1 VKQRSVSMGN
11 AEFNAPTLRRTL
23 LLLLFSV
30 SVTAGLV
37 YYNYRTEVSA
47 TQSILRR
54 NEESLLNLARQR
66 TGVELAA
73 AISDVA
79 YFTQETNLQRW
90 LANGDGDARRSLA
103 QEYLASVRQKGVYD
117 QLRFIDERGR
127 EVARVDRNS
136 GSPRIVPDAE
146 LQDKSGRYYVS
157 ETLSLDPGQVYVSP
171 FDLNV
176 ERGVIEQPIK
186 PMIRIGMPVFDNA
199 GRKRGAI
206 VANYLGERLLDAM
219 REFSSRPDGGLWLL
233 NSDGYWLKGPRR
245 EDEWAFMYPDRRDR
259 TFTREFPAAW
269 ESIGK
274 TPGSGQFVSNGDL
287 FTFTTVTLPQ
297 RSQGVTEST
306 EKKEGAARLDL
317 VSPESWILL
326 SRVSASALAAQ
337 MRPLAL
343 RAAAIF
349 GVIALLEVLVAWFV
363 FRHWSA
369 RTTAELAAVRSEAN
383 FNALLDAAPDAI
395 LVTDYAGKVRLV
407 NGRAERLFGYERERL
422 VGQLVEDLIPK
433 RFRERHA
440 QFRTDYVGA
449 PGLRNMGG
457 GAQLWALRS
466 DGTEVPVDIRLSPVA
481 TDGEGLV
488 FASARD
494 VTERYHS
501 EQTIQDLARRLEHD
515 NMALNSANAELD
527 AFCYS
532 VSHDLRAPLRSM
544 AGFCQALVEDY
555 GDKLDETGADYVK
568 RVSAAAT
575 RMGRLIDDLLTLSR
589 VTRTEIKLA
598 DVDFS
603 SMAETIAGQL
613 HQDEPDRQVEF
624 KIQPGV
630 MAQGDEILLRTVLE
644 NLLGNAWKYS
654 SKKPHA
660 TIEFGTSANGSE
672 TTYFVRDNGAGFD
685 MAHADKLF
693 KPFQRLHGVT
703 EFEGT
708 GIGLASVA
716 NIVRR
721 HGGRIW
727 AEAKPDLGAT
737 MLFTLPS

>member
-1 VKQRSVSMGN
+1 MNEPSVNTGT

-37 YYNYRTEVSA
+37 YYNYHTEVSA

-90 LANGDGDARRSLA
+90 LADGADNARRSVAREFLA
-103 QEYLASVRQKGVYD
+103 FVRQKSVYD
-117 QLRFIDERGR
+117 QIRFIDGRGR
-127 EVARVDRNS
+127 EVTRVDQNS
-136 GSPRIVPDAE
+136 GSPRIVPDTE
-146 LQDKSGRYYVS
+146 LQDKSGRYYVT
-157 ETLSLDPGQVYVSP
+157 ETLSLDPGQVYISP

-176 ERGVIEQPIK
+176 EHGVVEQPIK

-206 VANYLGERLLDAM
+206 VANYLGRRLLEAM
-219 REFSSRPDGGLWLL
+219 SEFSSRPDGGLWLL

-245 EDEWAFMYPDRRDR
+245 EDEWAFMYPDRKDR
-259 TFTREFPAAW
+259 TFAHAFPAAW
-269 ESIGK
+269 EVIGK
-274 TPGSGQFVSNGDL
+274 TPGSGQFMSGGNL
-287 FTFTTVTLPQ
+287 FTFATVLL
-297 RSQGVTEST
+297 RQGSPEAATGVE
-306 EKKEGAARLDL
+306 ENGEAARLDL

-326 SRVSASALAAQ
+326 SWVSASTLAAQ
-337 MRPLAL
+337 TQPLAL
-343 RAAAIF
+343 RATVIF
-349 GVIALLEVLVAWFV
+349 GILALLEALVAWFV
-363 FRHWSA
+363 FRHWNA

-395 LVTDYAGKVRLV
+395 LVADYAGKVRLV
-407 NGRAERLFGYERERL
+407 NGHAERLFGYERERL
-422 VGQLVEDLIPK
+422 VGQPVENLIPE

-440 QFRTDYVGA
+440 RYRADYVKA
-449 PGLRNMGG
+449 PEVRDMGG

-466 DGTEVPVDIRLSPVA
+466 DGTEVPVDIRLSPVE

-494 VTERYHS
+494 ETERYHS
-501 EQTIQDLARRLEHD
+501 EQTIQEMAKRLEHD

-544 AGFCQALVEDY
+544 TGFCQALAEDY
-555 GDKLDETGADYVK
+555 GNRLDDTGADYVK

-589 VTRTEIKLA
+589 VTRTEVKRA
-598 DVDFS
+598 DVDLS
-603 SMAETIAGQL
+603 GMAETIASQLGQG
-613 HQDEPDRQVEF
+613 EPDRQVKF

-630 MAQGDEILLRTVLE
+630 TAQGDEALLQTVLE

-660 TIEFGTSANGSE
+660 VIEFGTSDNGSE
-672 TTYFVRDNGAGFD
+672 MTYFVRDNGAGFD
-685 MAHADKLF
+685 MTHADNLF

-721 HGGRIW
+721 HGGRVW